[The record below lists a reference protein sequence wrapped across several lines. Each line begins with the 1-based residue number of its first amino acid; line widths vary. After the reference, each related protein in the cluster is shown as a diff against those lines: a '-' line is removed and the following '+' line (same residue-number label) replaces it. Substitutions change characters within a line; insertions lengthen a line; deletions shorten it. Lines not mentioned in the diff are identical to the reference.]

1 MTQKINIRK
10 YRGVGGFWWCV
21 SCGRGRNYRRIGDF
35 RTEAEAKAAA
45 EAVKDAAQQIRLF
58 RAAPRHSAALDLAQ
72 RYTAADVTAGRSH
85 D

>member
-1 MTQKINIRK
+1 MAGAAQMTQKISIRK

-45 EAVKDAAQQIRLF
+45 EAAKD
-58 RAAPRHSAALDLAQ
+58 
-72 RYTAADVTAGRSH
+72 
-85 D
+85 